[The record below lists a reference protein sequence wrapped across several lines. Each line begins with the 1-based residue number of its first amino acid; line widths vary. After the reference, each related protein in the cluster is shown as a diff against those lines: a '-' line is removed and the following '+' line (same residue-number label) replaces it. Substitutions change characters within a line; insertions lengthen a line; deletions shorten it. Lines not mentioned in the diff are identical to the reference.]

1 MGKGSGEDTTTGSL
15 GHFLSNLCLSVLSPP
30 SASGPGGA
38 LPGVVPGLQS
48 EGLAGRHRHI
58 VPTTSC
64 LDHAHSAAL
73 RGEPD
78 RRQREHGSPL
88 QRVTFKLPG
97 GQTAAGHW

>member
-1 MGKGSGEDTTTGSL
+1 MGKGSGAAETQPRAY
-15 GHFLSNLCLSVLSPP
+15 FLSNLYFCSVSSLS
-30 SASGPGGA
+30 SASGPGGP

-78 RRQREHGSPL
+78 GRQREHGSPL
-88 QRVTFKLPG
+88 QRVTFQLPG
-97 GQTAAGHW
+97 GPTAAGYW